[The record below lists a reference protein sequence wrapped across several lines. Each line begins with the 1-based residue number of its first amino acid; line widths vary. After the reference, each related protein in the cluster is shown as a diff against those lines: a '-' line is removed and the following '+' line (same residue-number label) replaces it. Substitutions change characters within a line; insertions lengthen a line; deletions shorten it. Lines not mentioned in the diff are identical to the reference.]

1 MKVETRRELGESESK
16 DKEREKSIK
25 ILNTYATIIVYI
37 CIVTVTIV
45 HECIILQP
53 LMWVFF

>member
-25 ILNTYATIIVYI
+25 ILNTHSTITVHK
-37 CIVTVTIV
+37 CTVTVAIV
-45 HECIILQP
+45 HECTILQP